1 VTSAR
6 SAALVLATAAIAQIA
21 PAATWLAPV
30 RRRWAHRLD
39 SPMMPGT
46 VAVTFDDGPHPVGTP
61 AVLDVLDALGW
72 PATFFVVGE
81 AARAH
86 PDLVRAI
93 RDRGHEVGVHGD
105 QHRYLLARSP
115 GAAHR
120 DLRSAVGSVAAITG
134 SAPRW
139 WRPPY
144 GVLTGPSLVA
154 AHHCGVR
161 PLLWSAWGRDWETR
175 ATPQSIVATTA
186 SGRIDGGTVLLH
198 DSDAYSAG
206 GSWRGTVASLP
217 LLADLVAQRG
227 LDVRPLPTV
236 AAP

>member
-1 VTSAR
+1 MALAL
-6 SAALVLATAAIAQIA
+6 AAAGAAQIG
-21 PAATWLAPV
+21 PAATWLAPA
-30 RRRWAHRLD
+30 RRRWAPRLD
-39 SPMMPGT
+39 SAMVPGT
-46 VAVTFDDGPHPVGTP
+46 VAVTFDDGPHPDGTS
-61 AVLDVLDALGW
+61 AVLDMLDVLGW

-86 PDLVRAI
+86 PDLVRTI
-93 RDRGHEVGVHGD
+93 RERGHEVGVHGD
-105 QHRYLLARSP
+105 QHRYLLARTP

-120 DLRSAVGSVAAITG
+120 DLRSAVDSVAAITG

-154 AHHCGVR
+154 AYHCGVR
-161 PLLWSAWGRDWETR
+161 PLLWSAWGRDWDAR

-186 SGRIDGGTVLLH
+186 RGRLDGGTVLLH
-198 DSDAYSAG
+198 DSDAYSAPD
-206 GSWRGTVASLP
+206 SWRRTVASLRP
-217 LLADLVAQRG
+217 LADVVVQHR
-227 LDVRPLPTV
+227 LDVRPLPTA